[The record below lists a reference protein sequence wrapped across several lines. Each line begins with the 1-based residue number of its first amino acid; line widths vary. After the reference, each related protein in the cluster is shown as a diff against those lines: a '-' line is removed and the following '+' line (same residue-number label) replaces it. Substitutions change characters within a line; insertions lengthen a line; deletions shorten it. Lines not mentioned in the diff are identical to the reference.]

1 MPLYTY
7 DYLKNMT
14 DEEWRDFVIYIGH
27 PNLTKDDLKPPRTK
41 HWLVLI
47 NLAKET
53 RAAQERW
60 SKQKQER
67 LSREQAPAAAPAPP
81 APTRPIRPTP
91 PAPTRPMT
99 PAERGIARI
108 REDREHRRRPPPENP
123 AARLEQDEQQEALA
137 RVEALLEAER
147 RLAAHADPHA
157 EARRPQEQP
166 LQADVSECCVCFEE
180 FRRADL
186 LALVPC
192 GHRCVCENCSRHLT
206 VCPMCRVPIGDTLKV
221 FD

>member
-27 PNLTKDDLKPPRTK
+27 PNLTKDDLKPPRTN
-41 HWLVLI
+41 HWLLLI

-81 APTRPIRPTP
+81 APRRPIRPTP

-99 PAERGIARI
+99 PAERGIAKI
-108 REDREHRRRPPPENP
+108 REDREYRRRPPPENP
-123 AARLEQDEQQEALA
+123 AARIEQDEKQEALA
-137 RVEALLEAER
+137 RVDALLEVER
-147 RLAAHADPHA
+147 LLAAHADPHA
-157 EARRPQEQP
+157 EARPLQEQP
-166 LQADVSECCVCFEE
+166 DYSECCVCLEQ
-180 FRRADL
+180 FRISDL

-192 GHRCVCENCSRHLT
+192 GHRCVCKGCLPFVIDKPCP
-206 VCPMCRVPIGDTLKV
+206 VCRTPVTGSLKV